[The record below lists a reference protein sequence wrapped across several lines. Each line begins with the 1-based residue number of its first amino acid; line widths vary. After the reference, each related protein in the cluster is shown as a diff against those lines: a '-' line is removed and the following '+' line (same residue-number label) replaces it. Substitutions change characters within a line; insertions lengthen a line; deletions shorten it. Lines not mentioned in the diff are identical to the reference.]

1 MSDFVIYRRV
11 YYYAVRMLF
20 VARSARKV
28 ANWSGELLVRAP
40 QLCYDCRMENQ
51 NKSNEAQEL
60 HATVRGRVQG
70 VGFRYF
76 VIEKALGLG
85 LRGYARNTGDGSVE
99 VLAQG
104 KRSALENL
112 LALLRR
118 GPAAADVR
126 EVETSWGEP
135 SGHFSGFHVR
145 F

>member
-1 MSDFVIYRRV
+1 
-11 YYYAVRMLF
+11 
-20 VARSARKV
+20 
-28 ANWSGELLVRAP
+28 
-40 QLCYDCRMENQ
+40 MENQ

-76 VIEKALGLG
+76 VIDKALSLG
-85 LRGYARNTGDGSVE
+85 LRGYARNTNDGSVE
-99 VLAQG
+99 VVAQG
-104 KRSALENL
+104 PRPALENL

-126 EVETSWGEP
+126 EVETAWGEP
-135 SGHFSGFHVR
+135 SSHVSGFHVR